1 MNDHSLHAVLVPSR
15 PQTTGLELVTTV
27 LPNDLFRVHVAE
39 VSPLN
44 GKKRFEADDVLMP
57 GVLQPVVLTP

>member
-15 PQTTGLELVTTV
+15 PQTTGLELVATV

-44 GKKRFEADDVLMP
+44 GKKRFEAYDVLMP